1 MNVPA
6 STPNLRL
13 LLLGP
18 VLCTTLLVAM
28 SFENRQYKQEK
39 DFEPFHAR
47 AKAAIDAIPVVIGPW
62 MGQRNDLRPEEY
74 NLLKPNAVQS
84 ITYSDTRASA
94 LTDRSRSVHLLIAQC
109 KRANLMENHWPPN
122 CYPSM
127 GYMQIGEQRRVW
139 QVAGTPIEGV
149 EYQFEQRDRGR
160 VIRQTVYNF
169 MVLPEQGIQPDMKAI
184 SLSAEDYQQR
194 YYGAAQIQVV
204 FAGTLAEPAAQ
215 AERDSIFAELITPC
229 LGVIRTLSEGVTEP

>member
-1 MNVPA
+1 MAESNG
-6 STPNLRL
+6 PNIRL

-18 VLCTTLLVAM
+18 VLCTAVLVAM
-28 SFENRQYKQEK
+28 SFENRQYKREE

-47 AKAAIDAIPVVIGPW
+47 AKTAIEGIPLVIGPW
-62 MGQRNDLRPEEY
+62 MGQKNDLRDDEY
-74 NLLKPNAVQS
+74 NLLKPNAVRS
-84 ITYSDTRASA
+84 ITFSDTRASA

-109 KRANLMENHWPPN
+109 KRANFMENHWPPN

-127 GYMQIGEQRRVW
+127 GYTLIGEEPRAWTVG
-139 QVAGTPIEGV
+139 GTTIQGV
-149 EYQFEQRDRGR
+149 EYRFEQRDRGR

-169 MVLPEQGIQPDMKAI
+169 MVLPVQGIQPDMKAI

-204 FAGTLAEPAAQ
+204 FAGTLAEPVSQ
-215 AERDSIFAELITPC
+215 GERDSIFAELIAPC
-229 LGVIRTLSEGVTEP
+229 LGVIRTLSEGVIEP